1 GELYAELLAQL
12 GERVELVQLTNPV
25 PAVTGL
31 APFRDDQGLRLEV
44 AEHARRPTRAPT
56 RLPDGHPCP
65 HPGLTLSESC
75 QGSRAPTCPHA
86 RTDPR
91 GARRRPGDSSRPRS
105 RACPR
110 S

>member
-25 PAVTGL
+25 PAVSGL

-56 RLPDGHPCP
+56 RLPDSHPCP
-65 HPGLTLSESC
+65 HPGEPY
-75 QGSRAPTCPHA
+75 QSRVKVL
-86 RTDPR
+86 
-91 GARRRPGDSSRPRS
+91 GRRRALTAVQILEADDVVQVIRRDLDH
-105 RACPR
+105 
-110 S
+110 